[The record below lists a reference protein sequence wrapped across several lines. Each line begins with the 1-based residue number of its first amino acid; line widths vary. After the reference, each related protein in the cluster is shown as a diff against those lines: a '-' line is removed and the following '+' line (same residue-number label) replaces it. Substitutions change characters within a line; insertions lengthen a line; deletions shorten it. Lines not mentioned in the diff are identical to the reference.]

1 MSRARRRRERVLA
14 QLAEL
19 RELPLGGVPE
29 PAFKERLRAE
39 LLAGAHAREPLPAER
54 LTPAP
59 LDPEPA
65 AAEPEPA
72 MSGGAGGAGGSGR
85 AGGRRRARRR
95 PLLSQLAAVGLAAA
109 LTVSS
114 FATYRAVP
122 GDSLYPL
129 KRAAESTLVRLSS
142 DEAERGRRELD
153 SAKTRAREIAS
164 LLGSSADGPLVKKTL
179 KDMEESTRSGIS
191 RLERAEPRSPR
202 IKKFAKDQEEA
213 VKPML
218 QELDDD
224 QLAQAEG
231 YLDYIE
237 GLVAPE

>member
-1 MSRARRRRERVLA
+1 MSRARRRRERVLE
-14 QLAEL
+14 QLTEL
-19 RELPLGGVPE
+19 RELPLGGAPGA
-29 PAFKERLRAE
+29 AFKERLRAE
-39 LLAGAHAREPLPAER
+39 LLSGALE
-54 LTPAP
+54 
-59 LDPEPA
+59 
-65 AAEPEPA
+65 AEPEPA
-72 MSGGAGGAGGSGR
+72 AER
-85 AGGRRRARRR
+85 ARRDLPRRR

-109 LTVSS
+109 LMVSS
-114 FATYRAVP
+114 FATYQAVP

-129 KRAAESTLVRLSS
+129 KRAAETTLVHLSPG
-142 DEAERGRRELD
+142 EAERAERELD
-153 SAKTRAREIAS
+153 SAKTRAKEVAS

-191 RLERAEPRSPR
+191 RLERAEPRSPK
-202 IKKFAKDQEEA
+202 IKKFAREQEET

-218 QELDDD
+218 QELDED